1 MSAALNCHLF
11 FISFMQTTQLLF
23 RRILLS
29 ISKQP
34 SAHLSR
40 IEQMFLFSVD
50 CKMPVILEKL
60 TELAVSL
67 ALDVTKKKTVNKSC

>member
-1 MSAALNCHLF
+1 MFAALNCHLF

-23 RRILLS
+23 RKILLN

-34 SAHLSR
+34 SAHLSC
-40 IEQMFLFSVD
+40 IEQMFLFSVVY
-50 CKMPVILEKL
+50 KVLIILQKL

-67 ALDVTKKKTVNKSC
+67 TSDVTEKKAVNKRC